1 MNILF
6 VGNSY
11 TYYND
16 MPVIFQALARENGK
30 DVTVTAVTKGARRL
44 DAYRF
49 TEDATTQ
56 KLVDALAQQRYDV
69 CFLQEQ
75 SVLPAQNYDS
85 FAEGIRIVSGLLGD
99 RVDRVVLYATW
110 GRKAGHKT
118 LESNGWDT
126 ETMAKLLS
134 DSYEKAGAEF
144 GFTVSPV
151 GEIRLRPRK
160 SGDSIRL
167 SGGSKS
173 LKKLFIDRKIPALQ
187 RENLPVLADDKG
199 VVGVYGIGI
208 HLDRLPCSLPAMQ
221 IHFEPIHSSGKL

>member
-6 VGNSY
+6 IGNSY

-16 MPVIFQALARENGK
+16 MPTIFQALARENGK

-126 ETMAKLLS
+126 ETMANLLS

-151 GEIRLRPRK
+151 GKAFLWVYTRHPEVELYDPDMTHP
-160 SGDSIRL
+160 SYA
-167 SGGSKS
+167 GSC
-173 LKKLFIDRKIPALQ
+173 LAALTHYRTLFGEYPENPACLQ
-187 RENLPVLADDKG
+187 LPEYQLEAFKNA
-199 VVGVYGIGI
+199 I
-208 HLDRLPCSLPAMQ
+208 C
-221 IHFEPIHSSGKL
+221 K